1 MPTETLRIPAS
12 DGHLLAAS
20 LELPAGE
27 PRGAAVFAHCFT
39 CTRQSKAAI
48 AVSRELAE
56 KGIACLRFDFSGLG
70 NSEGEFGTD
79 SLPADVAD
87 VSAATNWMVDRF
99 GPGVLLVGHS
109 LGGAAVLVAA
119 GEIAKVAAVVTLGAP
134 ASVEHVLRQID
145 GDLGAIV
152 RDGAGPVTIA
162 GRPFT
167 LTRRFIENLRGV
179 DLAGDVERLGRPLMI
194 MHSPTDQL
202 VGIENAARLFAAA
215 KHPKSFVSLAGADHL
230 LLREEDA
237 DFAAAVIAAWAGRY
251 LPAG

>member
-70 NSEGEFGTD
+70 NSEGEFGSD

-145 GDLGAIV
+145 GDLAAIV